1 MIKVRV
7 MTMSKDYGIR
17 LFGRVPCKGEGVVVD
32 GDLLEV
38 MSVIHTSEKTECPA
52 SIMAEEIA

>member
-7 MTMSKDYGIR
+7 MTDKKDYGIR
-17 LFGRVPCKGEGVVVD
+17 FFSRVPCKGEGVVVD

-38 MSVIHTSEKTECPA
+38 ISVIHTSEKIECPA
-52 SIMAEEIA
+52 SIMAEEI